1 MAPVE
6 PMRHRLVF
14 VFAMIFLLGFVGRSA
29 AAPVVFTIDNSQ
41 SQITL
46 SGKVAGT
53 TVQEQAP
60 GSLSTH
66 FAGTI
71 RAEVSPSTIQFPGGS
86 VIDALTNGIWE
97 PNVGGGGGS
106 APADFGGK
114 AVSLFATVKGAF
126 RNILLDVTSGTL
138 PLTNGT
144 FGFPAGSSAALDY
157 DLVIAKSSLALT
169 GLATNKV
176 TTAAMLSNQGGVQQ
190 LVIQVDTEYKFKALT
205 SNDSSVRFVGQ
216 LVATGVSSPVISV
229 VKFADKKFSF
239 AVEGASPNAELQ
251 SSTDLKTW
259 QPRPADR
266 TVEGNKLIF
275 VAEQS
280 AAAEFFRVKN

>member
-1 MAPVE
+1 
-6 PMRHRLVF
+6 
-14 VFAMIFLLGFVGRSA
+14 MIFLLGFVGRSA

-144 FGFPAGSSAALDY
+144 FDASALVFGFPAGSSAALDY

-216 LVATGVSSPVISV
+216 LVATGVSPPVISV